1 MTIEKRRFIRFSL
14 DIPSFR
20 FAENGYEKEV
30 MIRQL
35 SVGGCQVDWDD
46 SDFTDEIFRL
56 EFPLPNKN
64 RLPLTGKVIYRL
76 PGKWV
81 GIKFEE
87 ISQFEQELIAVII
100 SDSLEKAGLP
110 LLVDPFTAPPGYV
123 GEDARR
129 EALVEHLKEE
139 PTLV

>member
-14 DIPSFR
+14 DIPAFR
-20 FAENGYEKEV
+20 YAEEGEELQV

-35 SVGGCQVDWDD
+35 SVGGCQADWNE
-46 SDFTDEIFRL
+46 SIFPDNEFRF

-76 PGKWV
+76 PGKWI
-81 GIKFEE
+81 GIKFED
-87 ISQFEQELIAVII
+87 ISRFEQELLASII
-100 SDSLEKAGLP
+100 SDSLEGAGLP

-129 EALVEHLKEE
+129 DAITERLREE
-139 PTLV
+139 TTAV

>member
-1 MTIEKRRFIRFSL
+1 MTIEKRRYIRFSL
-14 DIPSFR
+14 DIPAFR
-20 FAENGYEKEV
+20 FDENGEGIKV

-35 SVGGCQVDWDD
+35 SVGGCQIDWENSEFNDD
-46 SDFTDEIFRL
+46 MFRL

-64 RLPLTGKVIYRL
+64 FLPLTAKVTYRL

-81 GIKFEE
+81 GIKFED
-87 ISQFEQELIAVII
+87 ISHFEQELIAVII

-123 GEDARR
+123 GEDVRR
-129 EALVEHLKEE
+129 QVIAEQLKESYI
-139 PTLV
+139 

>member
-14 DIPSFR
+14 DIPAFR
-20 FAENGYEKEV
+20 FAEKGEEIQV

-35 SVGGCQVDWDD
+35 SVGGCQADWDESVF
-46 SDFTDEIFRL
+46 SDDEFRL

-76 PGKWV
+76 PGKWI
-81 GIKFEE
+81 GIKFEG
-87 ISQFEQELIAVII
+87 ISQFEQELIARII
-100 SDSLEKAGLP
+100 SDNLESAGLP

-129 EALVEHLKEE
+129 DAIAEQLKEE
-139 PTLV
+139 TILV

>member
-20 FAENGYEKEV
+20 FAENGNEIEV

-46 SDFTDEIFRL
+46 SDFTDDDFRL

-64 RLPLTGKVIYRL
+64 RLPLKGKVIYRL
-76 PGKWV
+76 PGKWL
-81 GIKFEE
+81 GIKFED